1 MAQKTEVIL
10 TDDLDGSP
18 AEDTFRVSWEGQAVE
33 VELSKENRTR
43 IEESLAALFDAG
55 RRISVHYGSRGPQ
68 GPKTKPPRTA
78 GGAVRQDNNAIRDW
92 ARQNGLQVSDR
103 GRISREVLAEY
114 NRLNPQ
120 G

>member
-33 VELSKENRTR
+33 VELSADNRKR

-55 RRISVHYGSRGPQ
+55 RKISVHYGSRGPQ
-68 GPKTKPPRTA
+68 GPKPKQRAPRSA
-78 GGAVRQDNNAIRDW
+78 EKANNSVIREW
-92 ARQNGLQVSDR
+92 ARENGLQVSDR
-103 GRISREVLAEY
+103 GRISREVEAEY